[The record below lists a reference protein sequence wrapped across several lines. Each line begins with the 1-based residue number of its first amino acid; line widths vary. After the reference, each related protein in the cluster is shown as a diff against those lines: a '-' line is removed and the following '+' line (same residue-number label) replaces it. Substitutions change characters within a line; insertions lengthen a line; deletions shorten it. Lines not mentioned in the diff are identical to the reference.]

1 MNDEYSAVNDKY
13 VIHPTPTTYAKP
25 SARYVSDP
33 KGNVFKISDLS
44 KKQIE
49 GHLEFYKKRVRISLA
64 KLRKLYSCYYDW
76 QEEEF
81 PKTAIINKLSLEKKL
96 AKDAGFTLTPDFRAA
111 FESLVSL
118 KEDRDFAER
127 QKQVINLTILQL
139 ENGAD
144 TDLILKIL
152 KQSQVEVEE

>member
-1 MNDEYSAVNDKY
+1 MNDEYSAANDRY
-13 VIHPTPTTYAKP
+13 VIHDTNYAKP
-25 SARYVSDP
+25 STRYVSDP

-49 GHLEFYKKRVRISLA
+49 GHLEFYKKRIKISLA
-64 KLRKLYSCYYDW
+64 RLRNLYGRYYSMNAEQFPKVALLDKLHLERKL
-76 QEEEF
+76 
-81 PKTAIINKLSLEKKL
+81 AR
-96 AKDAGFTLTPDFRAA
+96 DAGFTLSPDFRAA
-111 FESLVSL
+111 LDTLDSL

-152 KQSQVEVEE
+152 KQSQVEAEK

>member
-1 MNDEYSAVNDKY
+1 MSDE
-13 VIHPTPTTYAKP
+13 YAKP
-25 SARYVSDP
+25 STRYVSDP
-33 KGNVFKISDLS
+33 KGNVFKISDLTR
-44 KKQIE
+44 KQIE

-64 KLRKLYSCYYDW
+64 KLRNLYGRYYSMNAE
-76 QEEEF
+76 QF
-81 PKTAIINKLSLEKKL
+81 PKAALLDKLHLERKL
-96 AKDAGFTLTPDFRAA
+96 ARDAGFTLSPDFRAA
-111 FESLVSL
+111 LENLDSL

-152 KQSQVEVEE
+152 KQSQSEV

>member
-1 MNDEYSAVNDKY
+1 MNDEYSAVNDRY
-13 VIHPTPTTYAKP
+13 VIHPTSTTYAKP
-25 SARYVSDP
+25 STRYVSDP
-33 KGNVFKISDLS
+33 KGNVFKISSLS

-64 KLRKLYSCYYDW
+64 KLRNLYARYYDW
-76 QEEEF
+76 DAEIA
-81 PKTAIINKLSLEKKL
+81 PKVAMINKLGLEKKL
-96 AKDAGFTLTPDFRAA
+96 AKDAGFTLTPDFRSA

-152 KQSQVEVEE
+152 KQSQMEAEE